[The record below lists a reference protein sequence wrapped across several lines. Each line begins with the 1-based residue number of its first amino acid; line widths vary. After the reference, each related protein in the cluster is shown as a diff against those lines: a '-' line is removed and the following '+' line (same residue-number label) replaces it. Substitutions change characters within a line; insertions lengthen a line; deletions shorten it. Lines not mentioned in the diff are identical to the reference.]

1 MEKFDLFLY
10 EQNFQGDACII
21 EEQGATMS
29 MYEEEEE
36 YVVRIDREMPCMVS
50 TVKTYYADT
59 LTLKTVGDCLKQGDT
74 KIGVWKTYDEF
85 GELIEEIDYDEGWKI
100 NWEQLQPILLADRID
115 FKSIANL
122 CRIPDKDDA
131 ESPEEEPL
139 EEDSPSN
146 PLNPSNPSS
155 PSEEEASEDEEDYE
169 EEEDYLEEENYDE
182 ESPFDEDDEED
193 PEPAEEQKQPQ
204 EYDHVWKVSVIA
216 TPKLVIDAI
225 YDGDTGERVG
235 TEFNSF

>member
-1 MEKFDLFLY
+1 MMEKFDLFLY
-10 EQNFQGDACII
+10 EQNFRDDACII
-21 EEQGATMS
+21 KGQGATMS

-59 LTLKTVGDCLKQGDT
+59 LNLKTIGDCLKQGDT

-115 FKSIANL
+115 FKRIANL
-122 CRIPDKDDA
+122 CRIPDKDDV
-131 ESPEEEPL
+131 EEPEEEPL
-139 EEDSPSN
+139 EKES
-146 PLNPSNPSS
+146 PLNPST
-155 PSEEEASEDEEDYE
+155 PSEEEDSEAEELYE
-169 EEEDYLEEENYDE
+169 EEEDYLDEPSSEEEIEPVE
-182 ESPFDEDDEED
+182 E
-193 PEPAEEQKQPQ
+193 PEQTQ

-216 TPKLVIDAI
+216 TPKLIIDAI

-235 TEFNSF
+235 TEFKPI